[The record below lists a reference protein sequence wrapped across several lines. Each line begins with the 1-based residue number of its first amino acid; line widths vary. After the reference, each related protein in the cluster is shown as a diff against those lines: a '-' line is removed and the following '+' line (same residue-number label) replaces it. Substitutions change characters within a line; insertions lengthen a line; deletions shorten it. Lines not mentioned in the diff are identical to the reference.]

1 LDQLRDIFHMEVLPS
16 LFTSISTL
24 ILSVCLVTILT
35 IMLGLSLFTNTSK
48 QRKSKMIVKIV
59 TKHTDKISVEIQVN
73 KEDPNMIVKIV
84 TKDRQN

>member
-1 LDQLRDIFHMEVLPS
+1 MEIQVNKEGP
-16 LFTSISTL
+16 
-24 ILSVCLVTILT
+24 
-35 IMLGLSLFTNTSK
+35 N
-48 QRKSKMIVKIV
+48 MIVKIV